1 MLIAMGNQEFIE
13 TAGNIAEYYA
23 EEIFGFPRGGCT
35 DYDSLHVLA

>member
-1 MLIAMGNQEFIE
+1 MLIAMGHHEFIE

-23 EEIFGFPRGGCT
+23 EEISGFPRGRYT